1 MLHFKSSTYKL
12 AQRHR
17 HCEHKR
23 HTFYSNP
30 LVKSSASV
38 ILICLWKHSL
48 TGSEG

>member
-17 HCEHKR
+17 QHKR
-23 HTFYSNP
+23 HTFYSTP
-30 LVKSSASV
+30 LAKSSASV